1 MIVLR
6 HRLARPFVISCVAL
20 LFSHGFL
27 VCLLQAAD
35 EQEIPTLSAPFT
47 AEQAR
52 SAQASWAKRLNV
64 DIEIRNTLGM
74 TMTLIPP
81 GHYRMGN
88 LEPAEETAAFAQARG
103 LLKAKAADFGDE
115 YPPHAV
121 RITHPFRLA
130 RCEVT
135 RGNFRAFVN
144 AAGYRTDAETDAQ
157 GGWGWSEEQRKFVRE
172 PRFNWRNAGFPQNDD
187 HPVLNV
193 SWNDAQSFCAWLSR
207 QDKHTYRLPTEA
219 EWEYAN
225 RAGMETRYQS
235 GNDSEGLA
243 GTANVADATARK
255 TYPDWPT
262 INSDDGF
269 TYTSPVG
276 SFKPNPFGI
285 CDLHGNV
292 WEWCRD
298 IYDAAYYE
306 NSPLA
311 DPTGP
316 ATGPLRVSRGGA
328 WSRTTVNCRSAVRRK
343 GAPDLR
349 HVNIGFR
356 PVLTLSEAGED
367 SQR

>member
-1 MIVLR
+1 MIHLR
-6 HRLARPFVISCVAL
+6 HIPDHQFVISSIAL

-27 VCLLQAAD
+27 LGPLQAAD
-35 EQEIPTLSAPFT
+35 EKDVPTLSAPFT

-52 SAQASWAKRLNV
+52 SAQINCAKRLNV
-64 DIEIRNTLGM
+64 DIEIRNSLGM

-81 GHYRMGN
+81 GSYRMGN
-88 LEPAEETAAFAQARG
+88 LEPAEETAAFARANG
-103 LLKAKAADFGDE
+103 LLNAKAADFVDE
-115 YPPHAV
+115 NPPHPV

-130 RCEVT
+130 RCEVS
-135 RGNFRAFVN
+135 RGNFQAFVK
-144 AAGYRTDAETDAQ
+144 AAGYRTEAESDPK
-157 GGWGWSEEQRKFVRE
+157 GGWGWSEEQKKFVQE
-172 PRFNWRNAGFPQNDD
+172 QRFNWRNTGFPQGDS

-207 QDKHTYRLPTEA
+207 QDQGFYRLPTEA

-235 GNDSEGLA
+235 GDNPADLA
-243 GTANVADATARK
+243 DIANVADATARK

-298 IYDAAYYE
+298 IYDVSYYK
-306 NSPLA
+306 SSA
-311 DPTGP
+311 TDDPAGP
-316 ATGPLRVSRGGA
+316 VAGQLRVSRGGA
-328 WSRTTVNCRSAVRRK
+328 WSRTAVNCRSAVRRK

-356 PVLTLSEAGED
+356 PVLTLSDEGED
-367 SQR
+367 SQK

>member
-1 MIVLR
+1 MLKFRIIQARQLVLPYIVL
-6 HRLARPFVISCVAL
+6 HLVHSTLAGQPL
-20 LFSHGFL
+20 
-27 VCLLQAAD
+27 AAD
-35 EQEIPTLSAPFT
+35 DEVLPALSAPFT
-47 AEQAR
+47 PGQ
-52 SAQASWAKRLNV
+52 AQAAQSSWAKRLKV
-64 DIEIRNTLGM
+64 DVEIRNTLGM

-81 GHYRMGN
+81 GTYRMGN
-88 LEPAEETAAFAQARG
+88 LEPAVDTAAFARDKG
-103 LLKAKAADFGDE
+103 LLKSTVADFDDE

-135 RGNFRAFVN
+135 RGNFQSFVN
-144 AAGYRTDAETDAQ
+144 AAGYRTDAETAVQ
-157 GGWGWSEEQRKFVRE
+157 GGWGWSEEQKKFVQE
-172 PRFNWRNAGFPQNDD
+172 PRFNWRNTGFPQGDD

-207 QDKHTYRLPTEA
+207 QDKGTYRLPTEA

-225 RAGMETRYQS
+225 RAGMETRYQC
-235 GNDSEGLA
+235 GNDPEGLS
-243 GTANVADATARK
+243 GIANVADATARK

-262 INSDDGF
+262 ISSDDGF

-276 SFKPNPFGI
+276 TFKPNPFGI

-298 IYDAAYYE
+298 IYDASYYE

-316 ATGPLRVSRGGA
+316 TAGSMRVSRGGA

-343 GAPDLR
+343 GTPDLR

-356 PVLTLSEAGED
+356 LALTLSDDGQD
-367 SQR
+367 SQK